1 MKRLIVLFLS
11 VALSAV
17 CSAQTQQG
25 YVKTRGRLGVNGALI
40 AGKRLPGATVGIKG
54 RNAVNSGKNGTFSF
68 TLPANTFYLTSVQK
82 VGYQLCDREQLNR
95 VYQVSGNPLII
106 VMDTPDNVL
115 DDKLEA
121 QSKIRQTLQEQLRKK
136 EEELEALRRQQKITQ
151 EQFRKQR
158 QELYAAQEKDEK
170 LIAEMAERYSTLDF
184 DQMDEFQ
191 RRVATFIQNGELARA
206 DSLLNTKGSMEER
219 SKELDR
225 MNEAIKADAEDLAKR
240 QEAHDK
246 SVALKDKTL
255 KDFAADCH
263 SRYEMCLLEH
273 KNDSAAYWLELRAA
287 KDTMNVEWQLWA
299 GNTIEVFLANYKQAF
314 AYYQRALNVALMQ
327 YGERHPYVP
336 VCYNKIGILCDS
348 LGNYSLALECFQ
360 KSLNGIIELYGEN
373 NADAGTRYHNIASI
387 YESLGDYASAQKY
400 EQKALEIDLN
410 VSGENDP
417 DIASCYNGMGIIYCK
432 MGNYPLAM
440 ENFQKAL
447 KIWEELYG
455 PKNRHAATCYINIGS
470 IYEKQYDYALAMEY
484 HQKALDIRREVYG
497 DNHPDVAA
505 TYNSIGVAYCSYYLF
520 DSASSGCDTRAME
533 NFQKAL
539 QIRLNVYG
547 ENSYYVAE
555 SYHNIASVFGLQG
568 DFESQLNY
576 NQKALKI
583 LLLVFGDNHPT
594 VATSYNNIAVNFS
607 LQGDV
612 ASALEYYR
620 KALDIKLKIYGE
632 NHPDVALVYENMGD
646 EYEKQEDLTS
656 ALECYQKALKINLN
670 VWGENHPDVSKGYN
684 NVGHVSSALGDY
696 ATALECYKRNLTIL
710 AMDNGVF
717 YQHHFENKTGLFFD
731 MKEVGAEEKQRII
744 KAYHQWK
751 KENKENKQNDSL

>member
-336 VCYNKIGILCDS
+336 VCYNKIGILCDN

-410 VSGENDP
+410 VS
-417 DIASCYNGMGIIYCK
+417 
-432 MGNYPLAM
+432 
-440 ENFQKAL
+440 
-447 KIWEELYG
+447 
-455 PKNRHAATCYINIGS
+455 
-470 IYEKQYDYALAMEY
+470 
-484 HQKALDIRREVYG
+484 
-497 DNHPDVAA
+497 
-505 TYNSIGVAYCSYYLF
+505 
-520 DSASSGCDTRAME
+520 
-533 NFQKAL
+533 
-539 QIRLNVYG
+539 
-547 ENSYYVAE
+547 
-555 SYHNIASVFGLQG
+555 
-568 DFESQLNY
+568 
-576 NQKALKI
+576 
-583 LLLVFGDNHPT
+583 
-594 VATSYNNIAVNFS
+594 
-607 LQGDV
+607 
-612 ASALEYYR
+612 
-620 KALDIKLKIYGE
+620 GE

>member
-1 MKRLIVLFLS
+1 MNRERAYVQLITKLLGVEFDSLWHRHRRLLIRRMVAWAVGFVSVLS
-11 VALSAV
+11 ALSFVWVSNRPVDVAV
-17 CSAQTQQG
+17 
-25 YVKTRGRLGVNGALI
+25 RLLEVGGENTLLSRAEDAVVTL
-40 AGKRLPGATVGIKG
+40 TVGGETKTDTVPSLGDAARFLHIPHRFLGKEVKMTVECRNYMRADTLVVLG
-54 RNAVNSGKNGTFSF
+54 RTMTLALRRDPNVYGSVHF
-68 TLPANTFYLTSVQK
+68 TLWDMSREVPVPNTV
-82 VGYQLCDREQLNR
+82 
-95 VYQVSGNPLII
+95 VYIEG
-106 VMDTPDNVL
+106 M
-115 DDKLEA
+115 EA

-158 QELYAAQEKDEK
+158 QELYAAQKKDEK

-336 VCYNKIGILCDS
+336 VCYNKIGILCDN

-387 YESLGDYASAQKY
+387 YGFLGDYASAQKY

-410 VSGENDP
+410 VS
-417 DIASCYNGMGIIYCK
+417 
-432 MGNYPLAM
+432 
-440 ENFQKAL
+440 
-447 KIWEELYG
+447 
-455 PKNRHAATCYINIGS
+455 
-470 IYEKQYDYALAMEY
+470 
-484 HQKALDIRREVYG
+484 
-497 DNHPDVAA
+497 
-505 TYNSIGVAYCSYYLF
+505 
-520 DSASSGCDTRAME
+520 
-533 NFQKAL
+533 
-539 QIRLNVYG
+539 
-547 ENSYYVAE
+547 
-555 SYHNIASVFGLQG
+555 
-568 DFESQLNY
+568 
-576 NQKALKI
+576 
-583 LLLVFGDNHPT
+583 
-594 VATSYNNIAVNFS
+594 
-607 LQGDV
+607 
-612 ASALEYYR
+612 
-620 KALDIKLKIYGE
+620 GE